1 VRLKWNCYRGLTRAE
16 VDLMYAV
23 QDPLTTLKM
32 VLQWVQ
38 RRVQET
44 SEEDGVGQVVRGDS
58 EY

>member
-1 VRLKWNCYRGLTRAE
+1 
-16 VDLMYAV
+16 MYAV